1 MKDEKLELTEK
12 DLHCIARHLE
22 NEVMQVAFKGNRE
35 ALRSCQVCDYIKEC
49 EGNFTHV
56 DTFIK
61 LSKMTNVEIFKIGNY
76 KADETKI

>member
-1 MKDEKLELTEK
+1 MKDEKLEFTEK

-35 ALRSCQVCDYIKEC
+35 ALRSCQVCDYKRMWRKFHSC
-49 EGNFTHV
+49 RY
-56 DTFIK
+56 FIK